1 MTEPLKKEKR
11 ETRDR
16 ECHWGK
22 KRTANG
28 IFTKKKKKNNTQKNK
43 QQKKR
48 DWTSSKLKL
57 LCFKEHY

>member
-28 IFTKKKKKNNTQKNK
+28 IFTKKKKKILKNTSNRRKGIGLHQN
-43 QQKKR
+43 
-48 DWTSSKLKL
+48 
-57 LCFKEHY
+57 